1 MSLARKAVMLG
12 IVGIATLRAAPV
24 LADVPAAPKNTNVQT
39 QEQTEEKRKTLMA
52 DATAAL
58 AETHK
63 ALALLDAGKKKEA
76 LAALERA
83 SGKLDIILARD
94 SSMKLAPT
102 GVSVLTT
109 DLQGGP
115 AAAKKLRQQAQ
126 DLLDEGRIQEAR
138 LLLRNLASETVI
150 SVANLPLA
158 TYPAAIKDAVAA
170 IDANKIEG
178 AKTILQSA
186 LDTQVL
192 TQTTIPLPVVYAQE
206 SLHEAETLSEKKD
219 RTPDD
224 NAHLKA
230 ALDKAREHLEFAQ
243 ILGYGTQKDF
253 DKMYQQL
260 AEVQEKTSDSKFGT
274 GLYAKLKA
282 SISEL
287 LISSAHDKS

>member
-1 MSLARKAVMLG
+1 MSLSRKAALLG
-12 IVGIATLRAAPV
+12 IVGMAALHPAPV
-24 LADVPAAPKNTNVQT
+24 FADVPAVPQKTDPQT
-39 QEQTEEKRKTLMA
+39 QAQTEERRKTLMA

-58 AETHK
+58 AETHR

-83 SGKLDIILARD
+83 SGKLDISLARD
-94 SSMKLAPT
+94 STMKLAPT

-115 AAAKKLRQQAQ
+115 AAARKLRQQAQ
-126 DLLDEGRIQEAR
+126 DLLNDGRIQEAR

-158 TYPAAIKDAVAA
+158 TYPAAIKDAVEA
-170 IDANKIEG
+170 IDATRIEG
-178 AKTILQSA
+178 AKTIVQSA

-206 SLHEAETLSEKKD
+206 SLREAETLSEKKD
-219 RTPDD
+219 RTADE
-224 NAHLKA
+224 NARLKA

-253 DKMYQQL
+253 EKMYQQL
-260 AEVQEKTSDSKFGT
+260 AEVQEKTSDNKAEA

-287 LISSAHDKS
+287 LVSSAHGKS

>member
-1 MSLARKAVMLG
+1 M
-12 IVGIATLRAAPV
+12 
-24 LADVPAAPKNTNVQT
+24 
-39 QEQTEEKRKTLMA
+39 
-52 DATAAL
+52 
-58 AETHK
+58 
-63 ALALLDAGKKKEA
+63 
-76 LAALERA
+76 
-83 SGKLDIILARD
+83 
-94 SSMKLAPT
+94 
-102 GVSVLTT
+102 TT

-115 AAAKKLRQQAQ
+115 AAARKLRQQAQ
-126 DLLDEGRIQEAR
+126 DLLNEGRIQEAR

-158 TYPAAIKDAVAA
+158 TYPAAIKDAVEA

-206 SLHEAETLSEKKD
+206 SLREAETLSEKKD
-219 RTPDD
+219 RTADE
-224 NAHLKA
+224 NARLKT

-260 AEVQEKTSDSKFGT
+260 AEVQEKTSDNKAEA

-287 LISSAHDKS
+287 LVSSAHGKS